1 MRVPPVIPVAVAI
14 LGTSHAAEKTSITIE
29 GSDRQQSE
37 ILATLGGR
45 LDHIRNRPTTPSRAA
60 DAAFLVEQLLID
72 SGFNEVSVTP
82 EILGLRK
89 LKLIVEEGARD
100 TLGEITVLDVPN
112 NDLNE
117 TLRDLFRSEPEKR
130 ARGFDDPPISG
141 EDIEVGLRLMKAQMR
156 SMGFY
161 DAEVSLT
168 EQTRNPETGKI
179 DFTFDVDPG
188 KIASIARP
196 RITGAEVPGIREEL
210 EKFIGLQATTS
221 NLNSMRARVVERCQA
236 LGFVNA
242 EVRTSLDTEGNTVR
256 PVYAVSKG
264 QPITV
269 REIRVEGYEKTDPDR
284 ITRRLEDL
292 AGSPLDANT
301 ARNRIGE
308 LLATGAFSS
317 LQTDL
322 EPVGDG
328 LVDATLRV
336 REAEAR
342 GVSFTLGADS
352 YEGVIVGAKYFD
364 RNFRGK
370 IRNFSAGFEASAR
383 ALLGEISLT
392 DPWLFGSD
400 ARGNARLF
408 AQSRDFEGYNSLH
421 SGLEGLLEYSLD
433 DHHTLSLRLGAH
445 FNTTTPDGLAAADLG
460 ETDYLHTFATLNH
473 AFEYRDNPL
482 LPTSGWH
489 FESPITVGAALGGA
503 ANTSYVKLAFNGSY
517 HHPIGE
523 NGVLGLGLRGGL
535 IMPGGGSQALP
546 IDLRTFTG
554 GSRSVRSFPE
564 RELGPLATNGYPVG
578 GEAHWVANL
587 EYTHPIAGPLRG
599 VAFIDAGGLTRQ
611 WEDLG
616 LTSPEVAVGLGLRL
630 NLPVGPVRF
639 EYGYNLTRDAPEPDG
654 TFHFAIGATF

>member
-1 MRVPPVIPVAVAI
+1 MRVPLAIPAALAI
-14 LGTSHAAEKTSITIE
+14 LGTSRAEEKTSIAIE
-29 GSDRQQSE
+29 GSGRPQSE
-37 ILATLGGR
+37 ILSALGGR
-45 LDHIRNRPTTPSRAA
+45 LEHIRNRPTTPSRAA

-82 EILGLRK
+82 EILGPRK
-89 LKLIVEEGARD
+89 LRLTVEDGPRD
-100 TLGEITVLDVPN
+100 TLGEVTVLDVPN
-112 NDLNE
+112 RDLNE
-117 TLRDLFRSEPEKR
+117 TLQDLFRSEPRKR
-130 ARGFDDPPISG
+130 ARGFGEPPVSD
-141 EDIEVGLRLMKAQMR
+141 EDIEVGLRLMKSQMR

-161 DAEVSLT
+161 DAEISLV
-168 EQTRNPETGKI
+168 EQSRNPETGKI

-188 KIASIARP
+188 KIAAIARP
-196 RITGAEVPGIREEL
+196 RFTGAEVPGIRGEL

-256 PVYAVSKG
+256 PVYEVSKG
-264 QPITV
+264 QPVTV
-269 REIRVEGYEKTDPDR
+269 REIRVEGYEKTDPGR
-284 ITRRLEDL
+284 ITRRLEGL
-292 AGSPLDANT
+292 AGSPLDGNA
-301 ARNRIGE
+301 ARDRIGE

-317 LQTDL
+317 LQTDF

-370 IRNFSAGFEASAR
+370 IRNFSAGFEASGR

-400 ARGNARLF
+400 ARGTARLF
-408 AQSRDFEGYNSLH
+408 AQSRDFEGYNSVR
-421 SGLEGLLEYSLD
+421 SGLEGVLEYPLD
-433 DHHTLSLRLGAH
+433 ENHSLSLRLGAH

-460 ETDYLHTFATLNH
+460 ETDYLHTFITLNQV
-473 AFEYRDNPL
+473 FEYRDNPL
-482 LPTSGWH
+482 LPASGWH
-489 FESPITVGAALGGA
+489 FESPVTVGAALGGSVT
-503 ANTSYVKLAFNGSY
+503 TSYAKLAFNGSY

-523 NGVLGLGLRGGL
+523 SGRLGFGLRGGL
-535 IMPGGGSQALP
+535 IIPGGDETLP

-564 RELGPLATNGYPVG
+564 RELGPLAANGFAVG

-587 EYTHPIAGPLRG
+587 EYSRPIAGPLRG
-599 VAFIDAGGLTRQ
+599 VAFVDAGGLTRQ

-630 NLPVGPVRF
+630 DLPVGPVRF
-639 EYGYNLTRDAPEPDG
+639 EYGYNLTRDVPEPDG